1 MCQRW
6 RLTPELMT
14 QEAVTN
20 GSRDNSEA
28 YLNTQAIRNAET
40 NLQIDAKLVSSHRT
54 IINCIPRDKLICISV
69 DKIICMTISNDNERH
84 KPLQNQKTEG
94 AFSNLFLS
102 ILQFLQTM

>member
-6 RLTPELMT
+6 HLTPELMT

-54 IINCIPRDKLICISV
+54 IINCIPRDKLICISM
-69 DKIICMTISNDNERH
+69 DKIICMTISNDNDTN
-84 KPLQNQKTEG
+84 PLQNQKTEG